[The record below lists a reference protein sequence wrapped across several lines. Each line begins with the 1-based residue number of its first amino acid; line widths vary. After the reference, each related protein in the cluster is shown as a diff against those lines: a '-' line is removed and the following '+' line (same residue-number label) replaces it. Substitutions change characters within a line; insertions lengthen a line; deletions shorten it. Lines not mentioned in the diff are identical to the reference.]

1 MIAKFHHADHAM
13 QADLLKLRWVT
24 VPLLQEARRRWLTK
38 SFSLLKPEQIAF
50 RYRDRKRHFLS
61 THPKYED
68 STNWPDTL
76 DAVLDNDE
84 YLFTLPHS
92 AAIES
97 ARPFDDDG
105 EPQLCRGMLVYE
117 MLSRDL
123 DGTTLPPEHALKG
136 PWTEDKLLY
145 LFWLAWAGCSLEFAG
160 STILPEVS
168 QTSHLVFLPI
178 LTCCT
183 GCKPRAAGC
192 HSGRQPFSHL
202 LSPAHWNLPFSP

>member
-1 MIAKFHHADHAM
+1 M
-13 QADLLKLRWVT
+13 QTDLLKLRWVT
-24 VPLLQEARRRWLTK
+24 VPLLQEARRRWLTN

-76 DAVLDNDE
+76 DAVLDIDE
-84 YLFTLPHS
+84 YLFSLPHS
-92 AAIES
+92 AAVKS

-105 EPQLCRGMLVYE
+105 EPQLCRGVLVYE
-117 MLSRDL
+117 MLSADL
-123 DGTTLPPEHALKG
+123 GGSTLPPEHTLKG

-145 LFWLAWAGCSLEFAG
+145 LFWLAWAGCSLKFAG

-168 QTSHLVFLPI
+168 QPSHLVFLPF
-178 LTCCT
+178 L
-183 GCKPRAAGC
+183 PAAQVASQGLQDAIREGNLLAV
-192 HSGRQPFSHL
+192 SFLQLIGISHL
-202 LSPAHWNLPFSP
+202 PHEEDRKSVV